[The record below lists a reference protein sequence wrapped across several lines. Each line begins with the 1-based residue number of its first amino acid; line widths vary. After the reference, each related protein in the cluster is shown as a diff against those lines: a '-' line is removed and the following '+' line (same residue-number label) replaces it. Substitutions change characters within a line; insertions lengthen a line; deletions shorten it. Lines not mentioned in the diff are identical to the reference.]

1 MSLPDNAGRDPV
13 TPLRNFKFSRRQHG
27 VTLIEQIMVLAIV
40 TALTGMAIPSVRK
53 LLGRNQLQVAQT
65 DFMAALRHARETAI
79 VSGKRTLFC
88 PTRDGSRCNDD
99 TRWDNGWLL
108 GHDADG
114 DDQPDNR
121 PLYVS
126 QGHSYHGKLIISS
139 TTGRHLVRFH
149 PDGSASGSNITLLFC
164 QPSSAEHALS
174 VVISNSG
181 RVRGAPAS
189 ANQVAGCSQMI

>member
-1 MSLPDNAGRDPV
+1 MSLPDNAGRDAV
-13 TPLRNFKFSRRQHG
+13 TTPRNFGSARLQQG
-27 VTLIEQIMVLAIV
+27 VTLIEQIMVLVIV
-40 TALTGMAIPSVRK
+40 TALTGMAIPPIRK

-65 DFMAALRHARETAI
+65 DFIGALRHARETAI

-88 PTRDGSRCNDD
+88 PTRDGSRCHDS
-99 TRWDNGWLL
+99 TRWDSGWLL
-108 GHDADG
+108 GHDANG

-139 TTGRHLVRFH
+139 TAGRHVVRFH

-164 QPSSAEHALS
+164 QPSSAKQTLS
-174 VVISNSG
+174 VVVSNSG
-181 RVRGAPAS
+181 RVRGAQAS
-189 ANQVAGCSQMI
+189 ANQIADCLQLN